1 MNHNNLFSEE
11 NRKTH
16 NAKDCKQSLFF
27 LSFSEGRALAPER
40 RAANALCG
48 HFRVSR
54 VSLDGGTEKKERLL
68 VVYPGGNT

>member
-1 MNHNNLFSEE
+1 MNHKNLFSEE
-11 NRKTH
+11 NTQSI
-16 NAKDCKQSLFF
+16 DCEQSLFF
-27 LSFSEGRALAPER
+27 LSFSKERALAPER

-68 VVYPGGNT
+68 VVYTGGNT